1 MRTLSERYIILLSYK
16 GYDIGT
22 LREANPSEGDNL
34 GYMIDHE
41 AFAGQ
46 YFNNPEDAFEA
57 IDKILTL
64 AFLEQNHLKTPI

>member
-1 MRTLSERYIILLSYK
+1 MRTLSKRYVILLSYK
-16 GYDIGT
+16 GYNIGT

-57 IDKILTL
+57 IDKTWT
-64 AFLEQNHLKTPI
+64 AQF